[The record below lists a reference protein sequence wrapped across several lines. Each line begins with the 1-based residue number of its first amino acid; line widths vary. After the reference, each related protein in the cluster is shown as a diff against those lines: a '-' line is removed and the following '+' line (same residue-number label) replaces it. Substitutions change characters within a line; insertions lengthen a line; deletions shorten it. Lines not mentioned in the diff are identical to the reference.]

1 MLWAYE
7 LLFSV
12 QSQWNACKDSEYP
25 KSTISSPI
33 VGTLSKAQ
41 SWVWKITQKNFL
53 KFQKLH
59 EFLGKDQ
66 KSRLLPF
73 FPPSFLPSSPH
84 ILVLA
89 SSLKT
94 MHTAQRNIS
103 SCVYLT
109 TAEFH
114 WDAALIFPR
123 EQRVRRVVGAVGIY
137 LGAVML
143 HCSEGAS
150 TGCAKRENM
159 NMRCLHS
166 TLSSP
171 PWPELPLSFPSQW
184 ATTPELESAFPI

>member
-1 MLWAYE
+1 M
-7 LLFSV
+7 
-12 QSQWNACKDSEYP
+12 KR
-25 KSTISSPI
+25 
-33 VGTLSKAQ
+33 
-41 SWVWKITQKNFL
+41 
-53 KFQKLH
+53 QKLH
-59 EFLGKDQ
+59 SGWKKEVITLHDFTDGDRDWIT
-66 KSRLLPF
+66 SLLP
-73 FPPSFLPSSPH
+73 H
-84 ILVLA
+84 RKLVA
-89 SSLKT
+89 
-94 MHTAQRNIS
+94 AQKEDNLGFYGERNIS